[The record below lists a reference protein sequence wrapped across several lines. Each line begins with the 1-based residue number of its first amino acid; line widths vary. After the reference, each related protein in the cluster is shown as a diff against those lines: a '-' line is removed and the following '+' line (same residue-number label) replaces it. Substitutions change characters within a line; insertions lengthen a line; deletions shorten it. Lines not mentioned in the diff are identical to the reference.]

1 MITQLKFIAN
11 HPFNST
17 DRLGALVRFV
27 KWQINTKF
35 NPYPIVYPF
44 TEHSKFLVWKGLHGA
59 TGNMYCG
66 LQEEQDMGF
75 LLHFLRKEDIFMDVG
90 ANIGSYTLLASAEIG
105 AKTISIEPIPTT
117 FEYLKNNVFLNQIN
131 AKVTLLNIGLG
142 SEKGSVKFTQGLD
155 TANHVATT
163 KEKDVVEV
171 TVDTLDNIAQNQC
184 PILIKIDVE
193 GFETEVLKGATNTLK
208 QPELKAIIIELNGS
222 GNRYGYDEN
231 KIHQTFLNAGFAPF
245 DYNPF
250 KRQLTELT
258 SFGVHNTIYLKDPNF
273 VRERIKNARKIK
285 VNSREI

>member
-1 MITQLKFIAN
+1 M
-11 HPFNST
+11 
-17 DRLGALVRFV
+17 
-27 KWQINTKF
+27 
-35 NPYPIVYPF
+35 
-44 TEHSKFLVWKGLHGA
+44 
-59 TGNMYCG
+59 
-66 LQEEQDMGF
+66 
-75 LLHFLRKEDIFMDVG
+75 
-90 ANIGSYTLLASAEIG
+90 
-105 AKTISIEPIPTT
+105 
-117 FEYLKNNVFLNQIN
+117 NQIN
-131 AKVTLLNIGLG
+131 AEVTLLNIGLG
-142 SEKGSVKFTQGLD
+142 SKKGSVKFTQGLD

-171 TVDTLDNIAQNQC
+171 AVDTLDNIAQNQC